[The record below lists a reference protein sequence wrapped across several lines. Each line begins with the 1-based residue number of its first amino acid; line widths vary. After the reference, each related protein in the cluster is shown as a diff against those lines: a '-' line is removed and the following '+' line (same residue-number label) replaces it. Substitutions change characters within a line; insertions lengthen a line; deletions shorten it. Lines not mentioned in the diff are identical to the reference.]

1 MVEFDQNSQGGFPE
15 NPNARLLLFMPNG
28 RPWGRNTGIDW
39 SPYNEARF
47 KVDLFFETSLQE
59 FLIEKC

>member
-15 NPNARLLLFMPNG
+15 NPNGRSKINLFVFPNG

-47 KVDLFFETSLQE
+47 KVCFET
-59 FLIEKC
+59 